1 MKCLEV
7 SKISC
12 IVDSRLSSLVDTE
25 LERLGISE
33 SYGMKAKQMTLSEHS
48 ALFSIARH
56 MVIEEDRADLF
67 RFYVPREYEEAVMDS
82 VASAAD
88 LYLPGRGS
96 IFAEHTTLEGNNPD
110 PWRVDLKDHLPASK
124 GTRSPVYELIHCI
137 VKRGDGDALARM
149 ALDMGFCVPIISYG
163 QGMGLRNKLG
173 LLRITIPVDK
183 EIIWFLVPEGDVD
196 FVLDAVIRK
205 AGMDQPGQGF
215 IYRSPVR
222 VRAVNT
228 RMMRDKRRHV
238 ASMEQVIS
246 ALDEIRGSTDWR
258 RLHGTPRARRSKTVL
273 GKTSLISF
281 TLICEEGSVEE
292 SVRVAMEKG
301 AGGATLVRLSRRG
314 TATSAMPSTAK
325 VAESKFVSRARE
337 TCDLIVE
344 RTLVA
349 KLEEAVASSGFFDPP
364 VNGFLELGHVADVV
378 AWSGA

>member
-12 IVDSRLSSLVDTE
+12 IVDSRLSPLVDAE
-25 LERLGISE
+25 LERVGISE
-33 SYGMKAKQMTLSEHS
+33 SYGMKAKQLTLSEHS
-48 ALFSIARH
+48 TLFSIGRR

-67 RFYVPREYEEAVMDS
+67 RFYVPREYEEAIMDS
-82 VASAAD
+82 VARAAD

-96 IFAEHTTLEGNNPD
+96 IFAEHTSLEGNNPD
-110 PWRVDLKDHLPASK
+110 PWRTDLKDHLPVPK
-124 GTRSPVYELIHCI
+124 GAKSPVYELIRCI

-149 ALDMGFCVPIISYG
+149 ALDMGLCVPIISYG
-163 QGMGLRNKLG
+163 EGMGLRNKLG
-173 LLRITIPVDK
+173 LLRITIPVEK

-205 AGMDQPGQGF
+205 AGMDQPGKGF

-246 ALDEIRGSTDWR
+246 VLDEIRGSTDWR
-258 RLHGTPRARRSKTVL
+258 RLHGAPRTRRNKAAS
-273 GKTSLISF
+273 GKTSLLSF

-292 SVRVAMEKG
+292 SVRMAMEKG

-314 TATSAMPSTAK
+314 TESSIRPSTVK
-325 VAESKFVSRARE
+325 TPESKFVSRARE

-349 KLEEAVASSGFFDPP
+349 SLEETVAASGFFDPP

-378 AWSGA
+378 TWSGA